1 MHSPLKEDHVISA
14 KAAILINIAIDS
26 MRAAGWVYDG
36 TEVREKMLHWRFNMN
51 SSTDQDTVFV
61 CLPYEALMRESKCYS
76 LNR

>member
-14 KAAILINIAIDS
+14 KAATLINIAIDS

>member
-1 MHSPLKEDHVISA
+1 MHSRHKGVNVIPNE
-14 KAAILINIAIDS
+14 AAIQINIAIDS
-26 MRAAGWVYDG
+26 LRAAGWVYDG

-51 SSTDQDTVFV
+51 TSTDQDTLFV

>member
-1 MHSPLKEDHVISA
+1 MHSPLKEVNVISA